1 MAVGL
6 GRLAKMLLGTDE
18 RLSAVLRFLHM
29 RRRTRGKGR
38 SNFADLVLTCDGPQN
53 VKDDLQRLRVLRMK
67 RSSLETLTLG
77 RGRMILPPRAQI
89 DTCSMG
95 EARIPWPFSLARS
108 APGRAP

>member
-38 SNFADLVLTCDGPQN
+38 SNFADLVLTCDGPQ
-53 VKDDLQRLRVLRMK
+53 K
-67 RSSLETLTLG
+67 
-77 RGRMILPPRAQI
+77 
-89 DTCSMG
+89 
-95 EARIPWPFSLARS
+95 
-108 APGRAP
+108 